1 MPVKRD
7 LRAAATEVAQAQDRL
22 VLQASDLSL
31 EILAEMVRSAQIDVG
46 PGFQRRQRWGPERQ
60 SSLIESFL
68 LNIPVPPI
76 YLAEE
81 ESGVYTVIDGQQ
93 RLRAISAF
101 MSDELVLV
109 GLDTLKDLVGFKFSE
124 LPSSIQN
131 PLKIRPYLRAVTLLR
146 QSDPALRYEVFTR
159 LNTGGVR
166 LNPQEVRNVAY
177 RGPLNDLIYVLSE
190 DPFLKRRLK
199 ITSEKSA
206 AYSDMSNAE
215 YVLRFLTLLDTW
227 EDFSGDFSRSMN
239 EYMVVNRFIASESG
253 ERLGQAFT
261 WAIRGCERIWSDH
274 AFERPVG
281 NSWRAQTLAG
291 LYDAEMV
298 GVAGLAAAQLDLLV
312 ERREDVIQGTRSLF
326 DDPEFEAAVRVGT
339 NTPSRVRYRIRRMR
353 ELLFELAH

>member
-1 MPVKRD
+1 MKRD
-7 LRAAATEVAQAQDRL
+7 LRAAASEVAQAQDRL

-31 EILAEMVRSAQIDVG
+31 ETLAAMVRSAQIDVG
-46 PGFQRRQRWGPERQ
+46 PDFQRRQRWEPERQ

-93 RLRAISAF
+93 RLRAIKAF
-101 MSDELVLV
+101 MWDELALV
-109 GLDTLKDLVGFKFSE
+109 GLETLRDLVGFKFSE
-124 LPSSIQN
+124 LPPSIQN

-146 QSDPALRYEVFTR
+146 QSDPGLRYEVFTR

-166 LNPQEVRNVAY
+166 LNPQEIRNVAY
-177 RGPLNDLIYVLSE
+177 RGPLNELIYTLSD

-227 EDFSGDFSRSMN
+227 EDFSGDFSKSMN
-239 EYMVVNRFIASESG
+239 DYMVANRFIRQQSG
-253 ERLGQAFT
+253 QRLGQAFT
-261 WAIRGCERIWSDH
+261 WAIRGCERIWDDH

-281 NSWRAQTLAG
+281 NGWRAQALAG

-298 GVAGLAAAQLDLLV
+298 GVSGVTTVQLDKLH
-312 ERREDVIQGTRSLF
+312 ERREEVVRGTRKLF
-326 DDPEFEAAVRVGT
+326 EDPEFEAAVRVGT
-339 NTPSRVRYRIRRMR
+339 NTPSRVRYRISRMR
-353 ELLFELAH
+353 DLLSKLAD